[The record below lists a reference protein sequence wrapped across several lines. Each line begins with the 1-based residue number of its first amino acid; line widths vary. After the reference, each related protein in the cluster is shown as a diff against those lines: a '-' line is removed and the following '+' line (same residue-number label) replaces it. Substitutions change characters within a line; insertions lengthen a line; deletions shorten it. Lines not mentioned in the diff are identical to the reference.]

1 MDPPYVPEN
10 PRSFVKYTHHG
21 FSLETHK
28 ELFQIV
34 KELHKKE
41 NKLILSNSN
50 VQLVL
55 DTFKEFSKEHL
66 QVRRT
71 INAKKP
77 GSTTTEVII
86 YN

>member
-1 MDPPYVPEN
+1 ME
-10 PRSFVKYTHHG
+10 
-21 FSLETHK
+21 
-28 ELFQIV
+28 IV
-34 KELHKKE
+34 MKKE